1 MDDCWQVLNRKLT
14 SPGDQRRV
22 SGASHPLRS
31 NKSRSREVE
40 QKITGTLRREEQ
52 YFLRKYFDTR
62 ALSQIAVFASLYAV
76 LVWLLP
82 GLSFAAVQFRIAE
95 GLKPAIAKRWTL
107 AFAFALGNFLG
118 NLISPFAGIYELGF
132 MPLMNIVGGLLA
144 YGVARAFRR
153 NYLVAGLVY
162 AAVIGLSVSWMLHV
176 LFNIPLQVLVPLLIA
191 SEETVM
197 IIGAILFYL
206 VEKRWKWYE

>member
-1 MDDCWQVLNRKLT
+1 MEEAKKAREWGLPPVAPRK
-14 SPGDQRRV
+14 
-22 SGASHPLRS
+22 
-31 NKSRSREVE
+31 KSRSREVE
-40 QKITGTLRREEQ
+40 DKITGTLRREEQ

-62 ALSQIAVFASLYAV
+62 ALSQIAVFASLYTV

-107 AFAFALGNFLG
+107 AFSFALGNFLG
-118 NLISPFAGIYELGF
+118 NLVSPFAGIYELGF

-144 YGVARAFRR
+144 FGVARAFKR

-176 LFNIPLQVLVPLLIA
+176 LFNISLEALVPLLIA
-191 SEETVM
+191 SEEAVM
-197 IIGAILFYL
+197 IIGAAVFYL
-206 VEKRWKWYE
+206 VERRWKWYQ

>member
-1 MDDCWQVLNRKLT
+1 MGPPTRC
-14 SPGDQRRV
+14 
-22 SGASHPLRS
+22 AS

-40 QKITGTLRREEQ
+40 QKITGTLRREED

-62 ALSQIAVFASLYAV
+62 ALSQIAVFAALYTV
-76 LVWLLP
+76 LVWVLP
-82 GLSFAAVQFRIAE
+82 GLSFAAAQFRIAE
-95 GLKPAIAKRWTL
+95 GLKPAIAKKWIL

-144 YGVARAFRR
+144 YGVARAFKR

-162 AAVIGLSVSWMLHV
+162 AAVIGLSVSWMLHI
-176 LFNIPLQVLVPLLIA
+176 LFKLPLEGLVPLLIA

-197 IIGAILFYL
+197 IIGAVLFYL
-206 VEKRWKWYE
+206 VEKRWKWYQ

>member
-1 MDDCWQVLNRKLT
+1 MGPPTRC
-14 SPGDQRRV
+14 
-22 SGASHPLRS
+22 AS

-62 ALSQIAVFASLYAV
+62 ALSQIAVFASLYTV

-118 NLISPFAGIYELGF
+118 NLISPLAGIYELGF
-132 MPLMNIVGGLLA
+132 MPLMNIIGGLLA
-144 YGVARAFRR
+144 YGVARAFKR

-176 LFNIPLQVLVPLLIA
+176 LFNLPLEALVPLLIA
-191 SEETVM
+191 SEEAVM
-197 IIGAILFYL
+197 IIGAVLFYL
-206 VEKRWKWYE
+206 VDRRWKWYQ

>member
-1 MDDCWQVLNRKLT
+1 VGPPTRC
-14 SPGDQRRV
+14 
-22 SGASHPLRS
+22 AS

-40 QKITGTLRREEQ
+40 QKITGTLRREEH

-62 ALSQIAVFASLYAV
+62 ALSQIAVFAALYTV
-76 LVWLLP
+76 LVWVLP
-82 GLSFAAVQFRIAE
+82 GLSFAAAQFRIAE
-95 GLKPAIAKRWTL
+95 GLKPAIAKKWIL

-144 YGVARAFRR
+144 YGVARAFKR

-162 AAVIGLSVSWMLHV
+162 AAVIGLSVSWMLHI
-176 LFNIPLQVLVPLLIA
+176 LFNLPLEGLVPLLIA

-197 IIGAILFYL
+197 IIGAVLFYL
-206 VEKRWKWYE
+206 VEKRWKWYQ

>member
-1 MDDCWQVLNRKLT
+1 MGPPTRC
-14 SPGDQRRV
+14 
-22 SGASHPLRS
+22 AS

-40 QKITGTLRREEQ
+40 RKITGTLGREDQ

-62 ALSQIAVFASLYAV
+62 ALSQIAVFASLYTV

-132 MPLMNIVGGLLA
+132 MPLMNIIGGLLA
-144 YGVARAFRR
+144 YGVARAFKR

-176 LFNIPLQVLVPLLIA
+176 LFNLPLEALVPLLIA
-191 SEETVM
+191 SEEAVM
-197 IIGAILFYL
+197 IIGAVLFYL
-206 VEKRWKWYE
+206 VDRRWKWYQQKGGER

>member
-1 MDDCWQVLNRKLT
+1 VGPPTRC
-14 SPGDQRRV
+14 
-22 SGASHPLRS
+22 AS
-31 NKSRSREVE
+31 NKSRSGEVE
-40 QKITGTLRREEQ
+40 RNITGTLRREEQ

-62 ALSQIAVFASLYAV
+62 ALSQIAVFASLYTV

-153 NYLVAGLVY
+153 NYLAAGLIY

-176 LFNIPLQVLVPLLIA
+176 LFNIPLEALVPLLIA
-191 SEETVM
+191 SEEAVM
-197 IIGAILFYL
+197 IIGAVLFYL
-206 VEKRWKWYE
+206 VEKRWKWYQ

>member
-1 MDDCWQVLNRKLT
+1 MGPPTRC
-14 SPGDQRRV
+14 
-22 SGASHPLRS
+22 AS

-62 ALSQIAVFASLYAV
+62 VLSQIAVFASLYTV

-132 MPLMNIVGGLLA
+132 MPLMNVVGGLLA

-176 LFNIPLQVLVPLLIA
+176 LFNIPLEALVPLLIA
-191 SEETVM
+191 SEEGVM
-197 IIGAILFYL
+197 IIGAALFYL
-206 VEKRWKWYE
+206 VEKRWKWYQ

>member
-1 MDDCWQVLNRKLT
+1 MGPPTRC
-14 SPGDQRRV
+14 
-22 SGASHPLRS
+22 AS

-40 QKITGTLRREEQ
+40 QKITGTLRREED

-62 ALSQIAVFASLYAV
+62 ALSQIAVFAALYTV
-76 LVWLLP
+76 LVWVLP
-82 GLSFAAVQFRIAE
+82 GLSFAAAQFRIAE
-95 GLKPAIAKRWTL
+95 GLKPAIAKKWIL
-107 AFAFALGNFLG
+107 AFAFAFGNFLG

-144 YGVARAFRR
+144 YGVARAFKR

-162 AAVIGLSVSWMLHV
+162 AAVIGLSVSWMLHI
-176 LFNIPLQVLVPLLIA
+176 LFNLPLEGLVPLLIA

-197 IIGAILFYL
+197 IIGAVLFYL
-206 VEKRWKWYE
+206 VEKRWKWYQ

>member
-1 MDDCWQVLNRKLT
+1 MGPPTRC
-14 SPGDQRRV
+14 
-22 SGASHPLRS
+22 AS

-62 ALSQIAVFASLYAV
+62 ALSQIAVFAALYTV

-144 YGVARAFRR
+144 YAVARAFRG
-153 NYLVAGLVY
+153 NYFVAGLVY

-176 LFNIPLQVLVPLLIA
+176 LFNIPLQALVPLLVA
-191 SEETVM
+191 SEEAVM
-197 IIGAILFYL
+197 VIGAVVFYL
-206 VEKRWKWYE
+206 VEKRWKWYQ

>member
-1 MDDCWQVLNRKLT
+1 VGPPTRC
-14 SPGDQRRV
+14 
-22 SGASHPLRS
+22 AS

-40 QKITGTLRREEQ
+40 QKITGTLRREED

-62 ALSQIAVFASLYAV
+62 ALSQIAVFAALYTV
-76 LVWLLP
+76 LVWVLP
-82 GLSFAAVQFRIAE
+82 GLSFAAAQFRIAE
-95 GLKPAIAKRWTL
+95 GLKPAIAKKWIL
-107 AFAFALGNFLG
+107 AFAFAFGNFLG

-144 YGVARAFRR
+144 YGVARAFKR

-162 AAVIGLSVSWMLHV
+162 AAVIGLSVSWMLHI
-176 LFNIPLQVLVPLLIA
+176 LFNLPLEGLVPLLIA

-197 IIGAILFYL
+197 IIGAVLFYL
-206 VEKRWKWYE
+206 VEKRWKWYQ

>member
-1 MDDCWQVLNRKLT
+1 VGPPTRC
-14 SPGDQRRV
+14 
-22 SGASHPLRS
+22 AS
-31 NKSRSREVE
+31 NKSRRREVE
-40 QKITGTLRREEQ
+40 QNITGTLRREEQ

-62 ALSQIAVFASLYAV
+62 ALSQIAVFASLYTV

-82 GLSFAAVQFRIAE
+82 GLSVAAVQFRIAE

-144 YGVARAFRR
+144 YGVARAFKR

-176 LFNIPLQVLVPLLIA
+176 LFNLPLEALVPLLIA
-191 SEETVM
+191 SEEAVM
-197 IIGAILFYL
+197 IIGAVLFYL
-206 VEKRWKWYE
+206 VDRRWKWYQ

>member
-1 MDDCWQVLNRKLT
+1 MGPPTRC
-14 SPGDQRRV
+14 
-22 SGASHPLRS
+22 AS

-62 ALSQIAVFASLYAV
+62 VLSQIAVFASLYTV

-144 YGVARAFRR
+144 YGVARAFKR

-176 LFNIPLQVLVPLLIA
+176 LFSIPLEALVPLLIA
-191 SEETVM
+191 SEEAVM
-197 IIGAILFYL
+197 TIGAVLFFL
-206 VEKRWKWYE
+206 VERRWKWYQ

>member
-1 MDDCWQVLNRKLT
+1 VGPPTRC
-14 SPGDQRRV
+14 
-22 SGASHPLRS
+22 ASD
-31 NKSRSREVE
+31 KSRSREVE
-40 QKITGTLRREEQ
+40 SKITGTLGREEQ

-62 ALSQIAVFASLYAV
+62 TLSQIAVFASLYTV

-144 YGVARAFRR
+144 YGVARAFKR

-162 AAVIGLSVSWMLHV
+162 AAVIGLSVSWMLHI
-176 LFNIPLQVLVPLLIA
+176 LFNIPLEALVPLLIA

-197 IIGAILFYL
+197 IIGAVLFYL
-206 VEKRWKWYE
+206 VEKRWKWYQ

>member
-1 MDDCWQVLNRKLT
+1 M
-14 SPGDQRRV
+14 
-22 SGASHPLRS
+22 
-31 NKSRSREVE
+31 
-40 QKITGTLRREEQ
+40 
-52 YFLRKYFDTR
+52 
-62 ALSQIAVFASLYAV
+62 FASLYAV

-95 GLKPAIAKRWTL
+95 GLKPAIAKKWTL

-144 YGVARAFRR
+144 YTIARSFKR
-153 NYLVAGLVY
+153 NYLIAGLVY

-176 LFNIPLQVLVPLLIA
+176 LFNLPLEALVPLLIT
-191 SEETVM
+191 SEEGVM
-197 IIGAILFYL
+197 VVGAILFYL
-206 VEKRWKWYE
+206 VDRRWRWYQ

>member
-1 MDDCWQVLNRKLT
+1 MGPPTRC
-14 SPGDQRRV
+14 
-22 SGASHPLRS
+22 AS

-40 QKITGTLRREEQ
+40 RKITGTLGREDQ

-62 ALSQIAVFASLYAV
+62 ALSQIAVFASLYTV

-132 MPLMNIVGGLLA
+132 MPLMNIIGGLLA
-144 YGVARAFRR
+144 YGVARAFKR

-162 AAVIGLSVSWMLHV
+162 AAVIGLSVSWMLHI
-176 LFNIPLQVLVPLLIA
+176 LFKLPLEGLVPLLIA

-197 IIGAILFYL
+197 IIGAVLFYL
-206 VEKRWKWYE
+206 VEKRWKWYQ

>member
-1 MDDCWQVLNRKLT
+1 VGPPTRC
-14 SPGDQRRV
+14 
-22 SGASHPLRS
+22 AS
-31 NKSRSREVE
+31 NKSRSGEVE
-40 QKITGTLRREEQ
+40 RNITGTLRREER

-62 ALSQIAVFASLYAV
+62 ALSQIAVFASLYTV

-153 NYLVAGLVY
+153 NYLAAGLIY

-176 LFNIPLQVLVPLLIA
+176 LFNIPLEALVPLLIA
-191 SEETVM
+191 SEEAVM
-197 IIGAILFYL
+197 IIGAVLFYL
-206 VEKRWKWYE
+206 VEKRWKWYQ